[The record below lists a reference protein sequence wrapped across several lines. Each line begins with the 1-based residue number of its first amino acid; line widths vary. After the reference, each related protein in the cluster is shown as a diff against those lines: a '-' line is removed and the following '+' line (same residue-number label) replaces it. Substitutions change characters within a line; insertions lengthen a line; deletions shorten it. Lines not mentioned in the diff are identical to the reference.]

1 MSIKDRMVE
10 RMMKNYPIL
19 NRKYRELHYVNFLKY
34 LEDFSKKEFS
44 ESGREYYAKSF
55 LFDCYIEAE
64 KRSIRIES
72 ENRKEEKRREE
83 EIRKKEADEFEKY
96 VISEMV
102 KHYAVLR
109 TKFSRA
115 KVVDEYGIETFNEEQ
130 FDEDLKYFVRNV
142 LKENKNMP
150 QAFFFHCFEQ
160 AKEVAEKEFD
170 EFEKYV
176 ISEMVKHYAVLKTKF
191 NRANVVD
198 EYGIETFNEE
208 QFDEDLKYFV
218 RKVLRENKNMPQ
230 EFFFRCFEKA
240 KEVAE
245 IDFNVSNIQTGEDY
259 ERFVRELCVSAGFEC
274 GMTPKTGDQ
283 GVDLIVR
290 KDRTHIAIQCK
301 FYSSLIGNAAVQE
314 VIAGQKFYNCDYAC
328 VVSNQD
334 YTDSARK
341 LANAADVKL
350 LSHETLIPY
359 LQKL

>member
-150 QAFFFHCFEQ
+150 Q
-160 AKEVAEKEFD
+160 
-170 EFEKYV
+170 
-176 ISEMVKHYAVLKTKF
+176 
-191 NRANVVD
+191 
-198 EYGIETFNEE
+198 
-208 QFDEDLKYFV
+208 
-218 RKVLRENKNMPQ
+218 

-301 FYSSLIGNAAVQE
+301 FYSSLIGNSAVQE